1 MNKRAKKILFLLFT
15 AVFCFAIALPSIFAV
30 PSQSVSPEVFSAYE
44 IEAGLVP
51 ETSANQATDGE
62 KTTNS
67 DIVCVMRIYSDPG
80 IVSFSPQ
87 LSMDFGHS
95 FLTFLNVSSSDI
107 TVGRHTVAPNQMIS
121 VGKFGNLT
129 DYAGGFKG
137 VFYNIESHR
146 SQALGWYA
154 TGRSL
159 FMDLTASELNTIS
172 DCIKQMQAGYIE
184 VGNNC
189 ATFAGLVWNSILPS
203 DHAKYIDHVG
213 TPSLIYQDMEGIG
226 GYYTGNGLIQAEDA
240 RCFYTGSVRVICE
253 DKY

>member
-95 FLTFLNVSSSDI
+95 FLT
-107 TVGRHTVAPNQMIS
+107 
-121 VGKFGNLT
+121 
-129 DYAGGFKG
+129 
-137 VFYNIESHR
+137 
-146 SQALGWYA
+146 
-154 TGRSL
+154 
-159 FMDLTASELNTIS
+159 
-172 DCIKQMQAGYIE
+172 
-184 VGNNC
+184 
-189 ATFAGLVWNSILPS
+189 
-203 DHAKYIDHVG
+203 
-213 TPSLIYQDMEGIG
+213 
-226 GYYTGNGLIQAEDA
+226 
-240 RCFYTGSVRVICE
+240 
-253 DKY
+253 